1 MTFDEYQKQAKKTMV
16 IEINPLMDKTL
27 WVLGINGEAG
37 EIAEKWKKII
47 AYDNAEISTTRKA
60 EMAKEM
66 GDVLWY
72 LSAFATSLDLSLQD
86 IAENNIQ
93 KVHSRKDRGAIP
105 GKGDN
110 R

>member
-16 IEINPLMDKTL
+16 IEINPLMDQTL

-47 AYDNAEISTTRKA
+47 AYDNAKISTTRKS
-60 EMAKEM
+60 ELAKEM

-93 KVHSRKDRGAIP
+93 KVHSRMNRGAIL
-105 GKGDN
+105 GTGDD